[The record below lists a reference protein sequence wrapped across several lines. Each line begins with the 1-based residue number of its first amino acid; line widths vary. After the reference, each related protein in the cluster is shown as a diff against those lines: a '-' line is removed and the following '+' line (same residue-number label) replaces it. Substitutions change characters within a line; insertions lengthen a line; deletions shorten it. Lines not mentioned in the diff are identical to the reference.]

1 LVRGTD
7 FSAQPAPL
15 SWMVKGWVQDN
26 ALIMV
31 HGPSGGGKTFVVLD
45 WCLRIAAKANDW
57 LGHKVRGGTVV
68 YLAGE
73 GHHGLRSRLA
83 GWRQHTGMDLDNVW
97 LSGSGCDLNTPEG
110 YQKVV
115 DSLEDL
121 ESQPRVIVVD
131 TLHRF
136 LLGDENSAQ
145 DAKTM
150 LDACS
155 KLMQD
160 YNCSVIL
167 VHHTGV
173 SDEAQHRARGSSA
186 WRGALDIEV
195 SVVPSKDNGPIE
207 IVQRKS
213 KDSEMVDPVYVELQS
228 IDIDGWFDED
238 GAPVSSAILV
248 AGAAP
253 VKVSKAD
260 EKLKYAERAFQNMFA
275 LGGQIVVSGMPIVKY
290 SAAETWFLQDGKAE
304 STAKSYATNKLKA
317 GVLNLLQDSK
327 LIKKNELQGGWEPT
341 SEDLKSRLL
350 TGIVT

>member
-1 LVRGTD
+1 
-7 FSAQPAPL
+7 
-15 SWMVKGWVQDN
+15 M
-26 ALIMV
+26 
-31 HGPSGGGKTFVVLD
+31 
-45 WCLRIAAKANDW
+45 
-57 LGHKVRGGTVV
+57 
-68 YLAGE
+68 
-73 GHHGLRSRLA
+73 
-83 GWRQHTGMDLDNVW
+83 
-97 LSGSGCDLNTPEG
+97 
-110 YQKVV
+110 

-121 ESQPRVIVVD
+121 ESLPRVIVVD

-155 KLMQD
+155 RLMQD

-228 IDIDGWFDED
+228 IDIEGWFDED

-275 LGGQIVVSGMPIVKY
+275 LGGQILVSGMPIVKY